1 VVTLIA
7 ICGLTLG
14 AQQVANE
21 SSDPEFDLW
30 VENVTRTEL
39 AKKSA
44 NEAIVITVF
53 DEEPKATKARAT
65 TFKAQGKKS
74 VSAEEP
80 RAIND
85 QMGRRIVRRPSFGR
99 TIYRRPMWG
108 GSGYRRPMMRRRVYV
123 PPPWSL
129 VGVPSAM
136 NCAAGSHYMIRVNG
150 ADQRCLIDNR
160 QWCTLYNRP
169 LGYCGQCKPG
179 TTLWRR
185 RLTGIQWCKSWILT
199 NVAFLGLILS
209 VFVF

>member
-1 VVTLIA
+1 MNKGT
-7 ICGLTLG
+7 
-14 AQQVANE
+14 
-21 SSDPEFDLW
+21 SDPEFDLW

-44 NEAIVITVF
+44 NEGMMITVF
-53 DEEPKATKARAT
+53 DEEPRATKARAT
-65 TFKAQGKKS
+65 TLKAQLKKS
-74 VSAEEP
+74 VTAEEP

-85 QMGRRIVRRPSFGR
+85 QMGRRVVYRRPAFR
-99 TIYRRPMWG
+99 RPIYRRPMWG
-108 GSGYRRPMMRRRVYV
+108 GSGYRRPLYRRRVYV

-150 ADQRCLIDNR
+150 ADQRCIIDNK

-179 TTLWRR
+179 TTLWRVR
-185 RLTGIQWCKSWILT
+185 NSGVQWCKSLILT
-199 NVAFLGLILS
+199 NVAFFGLILT
-209 VFVF
+209 VFLF

>member
-1 VVTLIA
+1 
-7 ICGLTLG
+7 
-14 AQQVANE
+14 VANE
-21 SSDPEFDLW
+21 SSDPEFDQW
-30 VENVTRTEL
+30 VANVTRTEL
-39 AKKSA
+39 AQKSA

-53 DEEPKATKARAT
+53 DEGPKATKARAS
-65 TFKAQGKKS
+65 TFKAQSKKS
-74 VSAEEP
+74 VSADEP

-85 QMGRRIVRRPSFGR
+85 QMGRRIVRRPSSGRTIYRRPSFGR

-108 GSGYRRPMMRRRVYV
+108 GSGYRRPFIRRRVYV

-136 NCAAGSHYMIRVNG
+136 NCIAGSHYMIRVNG
-150 ADQRCLIDNR
+150 ADQRCIIDNR
-160 QWCTLYNRP
+160 KWCTLYNRP

-199 NVAFLGLILS
+199 NVTFLGLIFS
-209 VFVF
+209 VFVL